1 MLTTPVRSGF
11 VLTRRRLAAADATG
25 AGHRIG
31 ERRFTLRALLDQA
44 PDETLSWLSG
54 EAARWSARHEDR
66 GPAGDIVL
74 AWWARRA
81 ARTAQV
87 LAAGTAAR
95 PGPRG
100 PGEPAPVTARHLG
113 YRLAAAGASGS

>member
-44 PDETLSWLSG
+44 PD
-54 EAARWSARHEDR
+54 ARHEDR

-74 AWWARRA
+74 AWGARRA